1 MWWIKKD
8 KKYTEL
14 HRKVEDIASTL
25 TFDDFLSLCLRG
37 NPVRIY
43 DGLDFQRKKLPFM
56 QKYYVITAFIGI
68 CCRINRQME

>member
-25 TFDDFLSLCLRG
+25 TFDDFYLCVCVGIRFGYMTDLIFNGKNDHLCRS
-37 NPVRIY
+37 I
-43 DGLDFQRKKLPFM
+43 M
-56 QKYYVITAFIGI
+56 Q
-68 CCRINRQME
+68 